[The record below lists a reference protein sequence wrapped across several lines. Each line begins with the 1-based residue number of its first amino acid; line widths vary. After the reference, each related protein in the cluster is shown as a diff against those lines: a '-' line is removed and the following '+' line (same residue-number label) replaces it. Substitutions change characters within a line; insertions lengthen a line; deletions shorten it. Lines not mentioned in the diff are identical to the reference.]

1 MSISDVNLAK
11 EEMDEYAEI
20 FELFDGETY
29 SRYTNYQ
36 NPVYYNA
43 LAYKPVFI
51 KRGKISRNITLDAVT
66 TQITAPL
73 SEHLTRYISN
83 YPVVPT
89 QVKIWRGIV
98 SNFDV
103 ESALVF
109 TGSIKKVQIES
120 VFAIADCIAMSSLME
135 TVYPKCLHSAFCQH
149 SLYDAGCGV
158 DANSHSKTLQ
168 ITGIS
173 GTGNLVID
181 GLNGTGPIYTGG
193 YVKWRQDF
201 RWITLGSNNTLSIHV
216 PFPNTVGVGEYVE
229 VYEGCAK
236 SITVC
241 NEKFNNMANFYGMP
255 YIPSDNPVVWGF

>member
-1 MSISDVNLAK
+1 MTISDANLAK

-36 NPVYYNA
+36 SPIEYNA
-43 LAYKPVFI
+43 LFYKPVFI
-51 KRGKISRNITLDAVT
+51 KRGKISRNLTLDSVT

-73 SEHLTRYISN
+73 TEHLTRYISN

-98 SNFDV
+98 DNFNSQ
-103 ESALVF
+103 SALIF
-109 TGSIKKVQIES
+109 TGSVKKVQIEG
-120 VFAIADCIAMSSLME
+120 VFATADCIAMSSLME
-135 TVYPKCLHSAFCQH
+135 TIYPKTIHSAFCQH

-158 DANSHSKTLQ
+158 DANSYSRTLQ

-173 GTGNLVID
+173 GTGNLVIAD
-181 GLNGTGPIYTGG
+181 LGTTGQAYTGG

-201 RWITLGSNNTLSIHV
+201 RWITLGDNSTLSIHV
-216 PFPNTVGVGEYVE
+216 PFPAVVGVGEFVE
-229 VYEGCAK
+229 VYQGCAK

-241 NEKFNNMANFYGMP
+241 HEKFNNRVNFYGMP